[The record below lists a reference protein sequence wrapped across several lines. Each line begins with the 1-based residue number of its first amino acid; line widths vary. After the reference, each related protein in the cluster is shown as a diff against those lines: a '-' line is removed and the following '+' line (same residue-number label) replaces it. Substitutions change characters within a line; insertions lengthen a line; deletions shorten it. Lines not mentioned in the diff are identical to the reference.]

1 MFLSSHIKISLFN
14 PRIFIPLLFL
24 IINPEVLISRPDT
37 EWISRYNGPGNSYD
51 IVANMGS
58 DAAGNIYVYG
68 SSNNPSSLFDFALIK
83 YNSSGT
89 ELWSANYD
97 GEAGSTDQ
105 IFKGFTDPSGNS
117 YVTGFTTNLSSSNV
131 ITTAKYDSSGNLK
144 WIKFFNSAGYTNG
157 FGQDI
162 TPDKN
167 GNVIVCGFIRNV
179 SGNYDIVTLKYS
191 DNGDETGSV
200 IYNGSGNGDDLPVS
214 VKTDNLNNIL
224 VTATSKEISGG
235 TDILVMKYDQELNF
249 VWKKTFSG
257 SVDSDNK
264 ASSSLMDDENSIYV
278 SGSIYQTP
286 GSYDY
291 FYAKI
296 SAAGNVEWQGT
307 YNGAGNY
314 LDFSYAV
321 TMDNSGNILLTGLSS
336 QNTTSGSED
345 ILTLKISPSGNLLWS
360 RVFNGLANGTD
371 QGIDV
376 KTDNSGNVYVGGGSD
391 KGNVHLIYA
400 LLKYDPDGNLIWEKY
415 YENHT
420 LSEDFISCVIVNE
433 NSDVYV
439 TGISIGDTTNFDIV
453 TIKYSQTT
461 GMLNQI
467 NQIASE
473 YYLGQNYPNPFNPL
487 TNLGFGI
494 SEPGY
499 VTLKIY
505 NAMGEEV
512 ADLVNEKLAAGT
524 YNLQWNASELPSG
537 VYYYSI
543 SAEDYKETKKMILI
557 K

>member
-1 MFLSSHIKISLFN
+1 MT
-14 PRIFIPLLFL
+14 PALLF
-24 IINPEVLISRPDT
+24 SQPDT

-58 DAAGNIYVYG
+58 DAAGNIFVYG

-89 ELWSANYD
+89 ELWSANYN
-97 GEAGSTDQ
+97 GEANSTDQ
-105 IFKGFTDPSGNS
+105 IFKGYADPSGNS
-117 YVTGFTTNLSSSNV
+117 YVTGFTTNLNGNNI
-131 ITTAKYDSSGNLK
+131 ITTAKFDSSGNLK
-144 WIKFFNSAGYTNG
+144 WIRYFNSAGYTNG

-162 TPDKN
+162 THDKN
-167 GNVIVCGFIRNV
+167 GNVIICGFIRNA

-191 DNGDETGSV
+191 NDGDETGSV
-200 IYNGSGNGDDLPVS
+200 IYNGAGNGDDLPVS
-214 VKTDNLNNIL
+214 VKADNLNNIL
-224 VTATSKEISGG
+224 ITASSKENSNGA
-235 TDILVMKYDQELNF
+235 DILVLKYDHDLNF

-264 ASSSLMDDENSIYV
+264 ASSSVMDDDNSIYV
-278 SGSIYQTP
+278 SGSIYQTQ

-296 SAAGNVEWQGT
+296 NSAGNVEWQGSF
-307 YNGAGNY
+307 NGSGNY
-314 LDFSYAV
+314 IDFSYAI
-321 TMDNSGNILLTGLSS
+321 TKDNSGNILLTGLSF

-345 ILTLKISPSGNLLWS
+345 ILTLKISLSGNLLWS
-360 RVFNGLANGTD
+360 RVFNGLADGTD
-371 QGIDV
+371 QGIDL
-376 KTDNSGNVYVGGGSD
+376 KTDNAGNIYVGGGSD

-400 LLKYDPDGNLIWEKY
+400 LLKYDANGNLLWEKY

-420 LSEDFISCVIVNE
+420 LSEDFISGVIVND

-439 TGISIGDTTNFDIV
+439 TGISIGDTTNFDIA

-461 GMLNQI
+461 GILNQTNHI
-467 NQIASE
+467 PSG
-473 YYLGQNYPNPFNPL
+473 YYLDQNYPNPFNPS

-494 SEPGY
+494 SELGFI
-499 VTLKIY
+499 TLKIY
-505 NAMGEEV
+505 NALGVEV
-512 ADLVNEKLAAGT
+512 AVLVNEKLSPGT
-524 YNLQWNASELPSG
+524 YNLQWNASEFPSG

-543 SAEDYKETKKMILI
+543 ISEGYKETKKMFLI